1 MKRTLKES
9 VRDIKN
15 MIGRIDHP
23 LIKEEDTKG
32 CNTSKDYYNYINNI
46 ADNDG
51 KTTSWEQFWGNIIRK
66 LKDDNGID
74 TTKENV
80 CACLKQN
87 DVYKGTSGKSKIDKM
102 CK

>member
-1 MKRTLKES
+1 MKVIKLNES
-9 VRDIKN
+9 DIK
-15 MIGRIDHP
+15 RIVKRV
-23 LIKEEDTKG
+23 IKEDTDE

-46 ADNDG
+46 GDNNG
-51 KTTSWEQFWGNIIRK
+51 KTKSWEQFWGNVIRK

-80 CACLKQN
+80 CDCLKQN
-87 DVYKGTSGKSKIDKM
+87 VVYKGTSGKSKIDKM